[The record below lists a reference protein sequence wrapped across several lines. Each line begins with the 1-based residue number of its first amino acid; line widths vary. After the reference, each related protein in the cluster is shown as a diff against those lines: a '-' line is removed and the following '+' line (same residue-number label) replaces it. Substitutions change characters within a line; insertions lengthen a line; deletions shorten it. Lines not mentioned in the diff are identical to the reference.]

1 LEGKTNTRAIGMN
14 EFAEKAFDLALSVL
28 DGGRESP
35 QNASG
40 ATRPDPQPRHRVKDL
55 PGDETSTTAPVG
67 PGAKAVVLARPA
79 KSPAI
84 PDSAL
89 DPTSE
94 NYRLTFQALADH
106 GLMDGLIKPEESEV
120 ILGCDRHWLGD
131 VSQESKYTPEAAR
144 ADSQAHLA
152 ELSRKFATGDAT
164 AHTETTWSHE
174 DFVAEYRLKL
184 LALKADR
191 RNQEVISAPVARQI
205 RTRAGNAVNSLAD
218 ILEGP
223 GRALAENFAAPY
235 EPAPTV
241 KMLRRMAANFLDLNR
256 GNSGRPLSMVENLPL
271 I

>member
-1 LEGKTNTRAIGMN
+1 MAQPQYGCMN
-14 EFAEKAFDLALSVL
+14 VIQKL
-28 DGGRESP
+28 DRILNSAPENS
-35 QNASG
+35 AAHS
-40 ATRPDPQPRHRVKDL
+40 RPDPQPRHRVQDL
-55 PGDETSTTAPVG
+55 PGDETSATAPVG

-106 GLMDGLIKPEESEV
+106 GLMDGLIKPEESAV
-120 ILGCDRHWLGD
+120 ILACDRHWLSD
-131 VSQESKYTPEAAR
+131 VSQETRYTPEAAR
-144 ADSQAHLA
+144 VDDQSHMA
-152 ELSRKFATGDAT
+152 EISRLFDTEDAT
-164 AHTETTWSHE
+164 VHTRAAIPHA
-174 DFVAEYRLKL
+174 DRAAQYRLKL
-184 LALKADR
+184 LALKTDR
-191 RNQEVISAPVARQI
+191 RNQEVIAAPVARLI
-205 RTRAGNAVNSLAD
+205 RTRAGHAVNALAD

-223 GRALAENFAAPY
+223 GRALAENFSAPY
-235 EPAPTV
+235 EPAPAV